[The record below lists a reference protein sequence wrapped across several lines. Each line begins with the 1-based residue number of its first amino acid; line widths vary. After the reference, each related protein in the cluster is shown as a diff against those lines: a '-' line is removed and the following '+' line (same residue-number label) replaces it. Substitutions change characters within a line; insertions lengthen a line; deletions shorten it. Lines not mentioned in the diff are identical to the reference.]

1 MALAVS
7 QDGLVIQAT
16 QVYLALVATQ
26 VYQAGAVLQVTQ
38 AFLVPQAGLVFQAL
52 AYPATLALAV
62 IPPRL
67 KVQ

>member
-7 QDGLVIQAT
+7 QDGLVIPAT

-52 AYPATLALAV
+52 AYPATLV
-62 IPPRL
+62 IVAILPQP
-67 KVQ
+67 KAQ